1 MKIQRYN
8 IDFVFSNLQ
17 CKDKTKTENHLTI
30 LVNIRLEQEKLELQ
44 SELQKLQEKYS
55 QLEQEH
61 QQALVEQ
68 LDRANAAESA
78 EISSLQR
85 TNVSLEGQVSM
96 LEGQVLLAENGQKR
110 AESHLE
116 CLQDQM
122 QAKEGQR

>member
-1 MKIQRYN
+1 MKIQRYK
-8 IDFVFSNLQ
+8 IDFSNLQ

-110 AESHLE
+110 AESRLE
-116 CLQDQM
+116 CLQDEM